1 MFILNKIRDEAIKN
15 IYPSAITVKI
25 INETNEYKAYDS
37 SNNPI
42 TLDLTLVENEVD
54 RLTAEYDALDYSRKR
69 LSEYPPMEE
78 QLDYIYHNGL
88 TKWKADMITPV
99 KEKYT
104 KS

>member
-42 TLDLTLVENEVD
+42 TLEWNNGEGLIFTKKIELDNKFLFKITQTIQNNSTVNVLVDTLVNA
-54 RLTAEYDALDYSRKR
+54 T
-69 LSEYPPMEE
+69 
-78 QLDYIYHNGL
+78 
-88 TKWKADMITPV
+88 
-99 KEKYT
+99 
-104 KS
+104 